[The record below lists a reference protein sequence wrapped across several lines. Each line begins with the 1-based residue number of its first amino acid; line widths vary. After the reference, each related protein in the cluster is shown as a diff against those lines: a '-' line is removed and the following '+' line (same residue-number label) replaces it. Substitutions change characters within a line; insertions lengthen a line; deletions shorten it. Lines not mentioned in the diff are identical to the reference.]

1 MRAKFQ
7 EKDILFNLAWVTGV
21 ENEFL
26 NIKQFT
32 SELQDDLITSP
43 DKTPATKTDA
53 ATSTTPHSSVETE
66 PSITGIHQVVKEPET
81 SKPRQLLG
89 QSTPTSVHQQSPSQL
104 VTSYSSKTTVSASQ
118 TSMHQPTSLHQP
130 AKLPSSLHLAQSGSS
145 LVQQSVGLTQSA
157 PPPNLS
163 PPNIDNIRNGE
174 FEYGQVLN
182 YGSFQFNL
190 DLKMECTFY
199 VTDVVP

>member
-1 MRAKFQ
+1 MR
-7 EKDILFNLAWVTGV
+7 
-21 ENEFL
+21 
-26 NIKQFT
+26 
-32 SELQDDLITSP
+32 
-43 DKTPATKTDA
+43 
-53 ATSTTPHSSVETE
+53 
-66 PSITGIHQVVKEPET
+66 
-81 SKPRQLLG
+81 
-89 QSTPTSVHQQSPSQL
+89 
-104 VTSYSSKTTVSASQ
+104 
-118 TSMHQPTSLHQP
+118 QPTSLHQP
-130 AKLPSSLHLAQSGSS
+130 TKLPSSLHLAQSGSS
-145 LVQQSVGLTQSA
+145 LVQQSVGLTQST

>member
-1 MRAKFQ
+1 M
-7 EKDILFNLAWVTGV
+7 
-21 ENEFL
+21 
-26 NIKQFT
+26 T

-66 PSITGIHQVVKEPET
+66 PSIPGIHQVVKEPET
-81 SKPRQLLG
+81 SKPKQLLG
-89 QSTPTSVHQQSPSQL
+89 QSTPTCVHQQSPSQL

-130 AKLPSSLHLAQSGSS
+130 AKLPSSLALHLAQSGSS